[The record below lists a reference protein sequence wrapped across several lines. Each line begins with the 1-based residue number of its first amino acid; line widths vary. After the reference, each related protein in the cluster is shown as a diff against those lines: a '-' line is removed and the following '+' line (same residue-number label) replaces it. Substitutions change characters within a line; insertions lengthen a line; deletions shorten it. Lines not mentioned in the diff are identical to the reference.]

1 MGGSNAKFLT
11 SKEMKTAFL
20 LLLLLSFAVA
30 VFGVAYFQYCSL
42 SIRWMMVDWL
52 WPMDLCRYCACVVAR
67 EEDCSQFLRCT
78 QLLRLVLQLFQTCF
92 FLLFTAFLF
101 HFTLSSSISHLR
113 IPNAKFRTLHNGIL
127 ISLFCFFNYR
137 ETCSACWWWWWTIRK
152 FNAFSETS

>member
-30 VFGVAYFQYCSL
+30 VFGVAYFQYCSF
-42 SIRWMMVDWL
+42 SIRWLTVADGFMQILRVCCCSRRRLLAIFTMYTIASTGAATVS
-52 WPMDLCRYCACVVAR
+52 DL
-67 EEDCSQFLRCT
+67 L
-78 QLLRLVLQLFQTCF
+78 

-127 ISLFCFFNYR
+127 ISLFCFFN
-137 ETCSACWWWWWTIRK
+137 
-152 FNAFSETS
+152 

>member
-1 MGGSNAKFLT
+1 MFSIYYTDWKVGGSNAKFLT

-92 FLLFTAFLF
+92 FCFSLRFYFTSLFPRRYPTYVFRTQNLE
-101 HFTLSSSISHLR
+101 HFTTGFWFHYFASSIIERHALR
-113 IPNAKFRTLHNGIL
+113 AGGDG
-127 ISLFCFFNYR
+127 
-137 ETCSACWWWWWTIRK
+137 EQ
-152 FNAFSETS
+152 